1 MSLASLLAP
10 PKKTQPVTTTESA
23 NGQPKYPDQPYQPN
37 PELREDDRVQ
47 VPEFPFQI
55 FPERLQKIID
65 DCHRYLSYPRDFTA
79 AGILASTA
87 IAIGRTYKAVYQWEE
102 TACIYMAL
110 VAPPGTAKTHPLLF
124 ALHPIIQANKKAIR
138 DYNEQREALEAAQMT
153 KAPTDKQCLFGDFT
167 IEALLKAATQ
177 NRRGIS
183 VYMDEL
189 RGFFSNFNRYNA
201 GSEQEFWLQNWSGSP
216 YAVTRMG
223 RKYFLEWLA
232 ISIVG
237 TIQPSLLDEIGKG
250 GRAHNGFVERILFCY
265 PDNVPVIRLRRRN
278 ERSDTKHILLKNYTP
293 IIQHLLDKNLALQGN
308 DAGEEDM
315 ANELYFSPEADDLI
329 TDFINILK
337 EQMDTHEN
345 EYIRNVYSKMQTY
358 AIRFCILVNRLRQ
371 ACEYQSNKDFPPND
385 DHTIVS
391 DDVAKATILT
401 EYFLKHAMKAHN
413 DISGATP
420 VDKLPK
426 DMQRFY
432 RALAI
437 GKEVSTQELE
447 KKAVEY
453 NLSRAGLFRMLNEA
467 NPERKLF
474 AKIRHG
480 VYERLY

>member
-1 MSLASLLAP
+1 MSLASLLTP
-10 PKKTQPVTTTESA
+10 SRPKPEQ
-23 NGQPKYPDQPYQPN
+23 NGHQHPAQATPYQPN
-37 PELREDDRVQ
+37 VDLREDDRVQ

-55 FPERLQKIID
+55 FPDRIQKVIED
-65 DCHRYLSYPRDFTA
+65 SHRYLSYPKDFTA
-79 AGILASTA
+79 AGILAATA
-87 IAIGRTYKAVYQWEE
+87 IAIGRTYKAIYQWEE
-102 TACIYMAL
+102 TCCVYLAM

-138 DYNEQREALEAAQMT
+138 DYNEQREALETAQIT
-153 KAPTDKQCLFGDFT
+153 KAPTDRQCLFGDFT

-223 RKYFLEWLA
+223 RKFFLEWLS
-232 ISIVG
+232 INIVG

-278 ERSDTKHILLKNYTP
+278 ERSDTRHILLKNYSP
-293 IIQHLLDKNLALQGN
+293 VIQHMLDKQLAIHGSES
-308 DAGEEDM
+308 EEDM
-315 ANELYFSPEADDLI
+315 ANELYFSPEADDML

-345 EYIRNVYSKMQTY
+345 EYVRNVYSKMQTY
-358 AIRFCILVNRLRQ
+358 AIRFCIIVNRLRQ

-385 DHTIVS
+385 DQTIVS

-432 RALAI
+432 RSFPI
-437 GKEVSTQELE
+437 GQELNTKILE
-447 KKAVEY
+447 EGAVKH
-453 NLSRAGLFRMLNEA
+453 NLSRASLFRLLNES

-474 AKIRHG
+474 TKIRHG
-480 VYERLY
+480 VYERLF

>member
-1 MSLASLLAP
+1 MSLASLLTAKP
-10 PKKTQPVTTTESA
+10 AATRPANANGHTQPAVD
-23 NGQPKYPDQPYQPN
+23 GPQYQPN
-37 PELREDDRVQ
+37 PDLREDDRIQ
-47 VPEFPFQI
+47 VPEFPFEI
-55 FPERLQKIID
+55 FPERIRKVID
-65 DCHRYLSYPRDFTA
+65 DCNLYLSYPRDFTA
-79 AGILASTA
+79 AGILAATA

-102 TACIYMAL
+102 TACIYLAL

-138 DYNEQREALEAAQMT
+138 DYNEQREALETAQIT
-153 KAPTDKQCLFGDFT
+153 KAPTDRQCLFGDFT

-223 RKYFLEWLA
+223 RKYFLEWLS
-232 ISIVG
+232 ICIVG

-278 ERSDTKHILLKNYTP
+278 ERSDTRHILQRHYAP
-293 IIQHLLDKNLALQGN
+293 VIQHMLDKNLAIYGN
-308 DAGEEDM
+308 ETEEDQ
-315 ANELYFSPEADDLI
+315 ANELYFSPEADDLL

-337 EQMDTHEN
+337 SQMAEKEN

-358 AIRFCILVNRLRQ
+358 AIRFCILINRLRQ
-371 ACEYQSNKDFPPND
+371 ACEYQTNKDFPPDD
-385 DHTIVS
+385 DHTILS
-391 DDVAKATILT
+391 DDVAKATLLT
-401 EYFLKHAMKAHN
+401 EYFLHNALKAHN

-420 VDKLPK
+420 VNKLPR
-426 DMQRFY
+426 DVQRFY
-432 RALAI
+432 RALPI
-437 GKEVSTQELE
+437 GREVNTQALEEL
-447 KKAVEY
+447 AVTH
-453 NLSRAGLFRMLNEA
+453 NMSRASLFRLLNETH
-467 NPERKLF
+467 PERKLF

>member
-1 MSLASLLAP
+1 MSLSSLLTP
-10 PKKTQPVTTTESA
+10 SSRKTTAQPT
-23 NGQPKYPDQPYQPN
+23 NGQQANPAAPATNYQPN
-37 PELREDDRVQ
+37 PQLREDDRVQ
-47 VPEFPFQI
+47 VPEFPFHI
-55 FPERLQKIID
+55 FPDRIRKIID
-65 DCHRYLSYPRDFTA
+65 DSHRYLSYPRDFTA
-79 AGILASTA
+79 AGILAATA

-138 DYNEQREALEAAQMT
+138 DYNEQRQALEEAQVT
-153 KAPTDKQCLFGDFT
+153 KAPTDRQCLFGDFT

-223 RKYFLEWLA
+223 RKYFLEWLS
-232 ISIVG
+232 ICIVG

-278 ERSDTKHILLKNYTP
+278 ERSDTRHILLKNYTP
-293 IIQHLLDKNLALQGN
+293 IIQHMLDKTLAIQGN
-308 DAGEEDM
+308 ESEEDM
-315 ANELYFSPEADDLI
+315 AHELYFSPEADDLI

-358 AIRFCILVNRLRQ
+358 AIRFCILVNRMRQ

-385 DHTIVS
+385 DHTIIS

-401 EYFLKHAMKAHN
+401 EYFFRHAMKAHN

-432 RALAI
+432 RSFPI
-437 GKEVSTQELE
+437 GQELNTKQLE
-447 KKAVEY
+447 EEAVKH
-453 NLSRAGLFRMLNEA
+453 NLSRASLFRLLNES

-474 AKIRHG
+474 TKIRHG
-480 VYERLY
+480 VYERLF